1 MIFLDGVDVGRPDGT
16 PRFRWVTAPS
26 SGGLGRTAV
35 SDERLSLTHL
45 GSLFDHRG
53 ATGSSS

>member
-26 SGGLGRTAV
+26 SGELGRPAV
-35 SDERLSLTHL
+35 SDKRLSLIPN
-45 GSLFDHRG
+45 GNAS
-53 ATGSSS
+53 